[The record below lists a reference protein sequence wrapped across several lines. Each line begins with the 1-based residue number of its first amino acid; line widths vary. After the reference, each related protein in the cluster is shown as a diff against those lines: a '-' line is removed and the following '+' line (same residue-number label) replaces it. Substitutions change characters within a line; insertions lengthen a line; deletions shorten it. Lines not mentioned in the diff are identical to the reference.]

1 MITESREPTST
12 TADFDETEN
21 RQADAADGLL
31 TRDNEND
38 DVSYKK
44 DDVADGLFTR
54 DNENDD
60 VSDDKDD
67 AASGQYYGDRVRVE
81 PQWYNRS
88 NRVLR
93 RRRK

>member
-1 MITESREPTST
+1 MITESRDST
-12 TADFDETEN
+12 GTIADFDETEN
-21 RQADAADGLL
+21 RQADRPIDGLL
-31 TRDNEND
+31 
-38 DVSYKK
+38 
-44 DDVADGLFTR
+44 TR

-67 AASGQYYGDRVRVE
+67 AASGQYYGDRVQVD
-81 PQWYNRS
+81 WFNRS

>member
-1 MITESREPTST
+1 MTTESREPTGT
-12 TADFDETEN
+12 IADFDETEN
-21 RQADAADGLL
+21 RQPDAADGLL

-44 DDVADGLFTR
+44 DD
-54 DNENDD
+54 
-60 VSDDKDD
+60 
-67 AASGQYYGDRVRVE
+67 AASGQHYGDRVQVY
-81 PQWYNRS
+81 WFNRS